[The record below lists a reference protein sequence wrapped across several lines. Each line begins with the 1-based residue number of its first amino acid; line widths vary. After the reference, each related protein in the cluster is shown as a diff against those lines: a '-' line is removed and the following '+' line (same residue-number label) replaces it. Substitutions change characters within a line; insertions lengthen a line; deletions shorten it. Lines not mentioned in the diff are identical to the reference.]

1 MLQIMNQKDHQI
13 KEKNKKVTGL
23 MNDELSETDMTEF
36 AALRPKNIAVF
47 IQMTTTK
54 AKKPKDTKS
63 LS

>member
-1 MLQIMNQKDHQI
+1 MK
-13 KEKNKKVTGL
+13 
-23 MNDELSETDMTEF
+23 DELSETDMTEF

-54 AKKPKDTKS
+54 AKKSKDTKS